1 MCGDMHVKTTT
12 SGGNRRQWLAAVA
25 AAAIGWPALAT
36 EPLRQEWP
44 RKRATPAVRLPAL
57 EGGEWS
63 LDSARGK
70 PVLLN
75 FWASWCEPCRTEMPS
90 LQQLA
95 AQHQAQGLQLMA
107 VNFKEGERAIRRFL
121 AATNLDLPV
130 LSDRD
135 GALAKAFGVRAFPS
149 TVAIDRQG
157 KVRFVVVG
165 ECDWSSPQA
174 QRWAA
179 SLL

>member
-1 MCGDMHVKTTT
+1 MHLKTTT
-12 SGGNRRQWLAAVA
+12 PVASRRQWLAALASA
-25 AAAIGWPALAT
+25 ALAWPALAT
-36 EPLRQEWP
+36 EALRQPWP
-44 RKRATPAVRLPAL
+44 RQRRSPVVRLPTL
-57 EGGEWS
+57 DGGEWTLES
-63 LDSARGK
+63 VRGK

-95 AQHQAQGLQLMA
+95 ARHQAQGLQLMA
-107 VNFKEGERAIRRFL
+107 VNFKEGERAIRRFM
-121 AATNLDLPV
+121 AATDLDLPV

-157 KVRFVVVG
+157 KVRFIVVG
-165 ECDWSSPQA
+165 ECDWSSPVA
-174 QRWAA
+174 QGWAE